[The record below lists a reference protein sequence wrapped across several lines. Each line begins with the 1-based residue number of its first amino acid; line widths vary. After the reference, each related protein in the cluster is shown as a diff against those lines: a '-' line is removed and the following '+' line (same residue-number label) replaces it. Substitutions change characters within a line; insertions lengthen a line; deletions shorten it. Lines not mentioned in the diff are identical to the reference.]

1 VGIDVG
7 KIGELREGYIAN
19 WKTYLRDEICVR
31 VARPSVLA
39 PSKRLLESFMKIKTL
54 AMKKGL
60 SELDARKEAWIFS
73 DYEEF
78 FRKEIMDSWKARHKL
93 AEIVKLL
100 QDGKNVRLICYEKEP
115 PCHRFLLM
123 EIIQEMMK

>member
-1 VGIDVG
+1 VG

-39 PSKRLLESFMKIKTL
+39 PSVELLRDFMAIKNVW
-54 AMKKGL
+54 MKSHRYL
-60 SELDARKEAWIFS
+60 SELEARKYAWENVGYGWRFL
-73 DYEEF
+73 
-78 FRKEIMDSWKARHKL
+78 KEMTESWKARHKL